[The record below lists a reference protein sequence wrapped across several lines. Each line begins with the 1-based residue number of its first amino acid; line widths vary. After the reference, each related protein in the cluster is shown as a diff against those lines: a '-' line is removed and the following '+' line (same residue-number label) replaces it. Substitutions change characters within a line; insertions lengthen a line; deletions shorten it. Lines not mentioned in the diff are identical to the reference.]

1 MEILSDLFEERDRLL
16 ILKVPLHLTQA
27 NDHLVWSKE
36 LSRVYSV
43 KSGYDLLQHTQG
55 RWNEN
60 DKELAIYWKHM
71 WKLKIPLKVKNLMW
85 RAGMNCLPTMV
96 QLRSKHVNVSSQC
109 PVCQI
114 EDEPILHRL
123 VSCPEATL
131 CWNQKKVGR
140 KPVIRIPIEDAFVG
154 ITGETKD
161 VDDSHSIE
169 GLNLIAEM
177 VKAQDLID
185 TEELDRSVKSRTQS
199 WAEEVEDEKMM
210 K

>member
-1 MEILSDLFEERDRLL
+1 MEILSNLFEEKDRLL
-16 ILKVPLHLTQA
+16 ILKVHLYLTQA

-55 RWNEN
+55 RWNGN

-71 WKLKIPLKVKNLMW
+71 WNLKIPLKVKNLMW
-85 RAGMNCLPTMV
+85 RAGMNFLPTMV
-96 QLRSKHVNVSSQC
+96 QLRSKHVNVSSLC

-114 EDEPILHRL
+114 EDETILHRL

-131 CWNQKKVGR
+131 
-140 KPVIRIPIEDAFVG
+140 
-154 ITGETKD
+154 
-161 VDDSHSIE
+161 S
-169 GLNLIAEM
+169 
-177 VKAQDLID
+177 QDLID
-185 TEELDRSVKSRTQS
+185 TEELDRSFKRNTQS
-199 WAEEVEDEKMM
+199 WAEEVEDEQMM